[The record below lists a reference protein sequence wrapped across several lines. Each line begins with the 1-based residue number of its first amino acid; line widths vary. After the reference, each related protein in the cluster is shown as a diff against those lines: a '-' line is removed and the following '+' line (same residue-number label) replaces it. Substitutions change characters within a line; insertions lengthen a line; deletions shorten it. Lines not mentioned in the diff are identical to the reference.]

1 MLFLFAILRA
11 KVSSL
16 VQKKQLGKSSLGH
29 SLFYELRTLTRHPTV
44 WKERLWWPWS
54 NRTFSNRLVS
64 LKTSEILFPGVLRSA
79 RKEPYPHKDTC
90 LWQRQKSWQGPQQNK
105 LPETSPSL
113 DLSLVRWH
121 VETGNKKQFLP
132 LFVTW
137 LALTDAQYTT
147 VKRKIQR
154 KKKEEMKNK
163 FKRLNLPLDLVS
175 WSNIFSS
182 LSAVCEYSL
191 PSLLLIGA
199 TRTCFATTKTTTSHS
214 FKKKTQQDGRGKKTA
229 NLVWQAWQ

>member
-64 LKTSEILFPGVLRSA
+64 LKTSEILFPVVLRSA

-90 LWQRQKSWQGPQQNK
+90 LWYRQKSWQEPQQNK
-105 LPETSPSL
+105 LPKTSPPLL
-113 DLSLVRWH
+113 DLSLYDGKWTAWD
-121 VETGNKKQFLP
+121 VETGDLP
-132 LFVTW
+132 LFITW
-137 LALTDAQYTT
+137 LALTDAQSTT
-147 VKRKIQR
+147 VKWKRIQR
-154 KKKEEMKNK
+154 KKK
-163 FKRLNLPLDLVS
+163 
-175 WSNIFSS
+175 
-182 LSAVCEYSL
+182 
-191 PSLLLIGA
+191 
-199 TRTCFATTKTTTSHS
+199 
-214 FKKKTQQDGRGKKTA
+214 
-229 NLVWQAWQ
+229 